1 MRHQNIGRQLSRNSA
16 HRAAL
21 MRNMAGALLRYE
33 SIQTTLPKAKEL
45 RRVVEPL
52 ITLAREDNV
61 AKRRVA
67 FARLRDDAVVVKL
80 FTDLGPH
87 FKARPGGYTRIL
99 KFGLRAG
106 DKAPMAVM
114 QLVDRD
120 TQIAA
125 MAEQHAEARKA
136 RQAKAGEP
144 AAEAPV
150 KPAKKVKPEKAA
162 KADKAAKAEK
172 TEKTE
177 ARKAEKAI
185 KADAKKSK
193 KAAKAEKPVEKK
205 AEKKT
210 EKKSFFK
217 RAAKK
222 KDE

>member
-1 MRHQNIGRQLSRNSA
+1 MRHHNTGRQLSRNSA
-16 HRAAL
+16 HRTAL

-61 AKRRVA
+61 AKRRLA
-67 FARLRDDAVVVKL
+67 YARLRDDAVVTKL

-114 QLVDRD
+114 QLVDRE

-125 MAEQHAEARKA
+125 IADQHAEARKA
-136 RQAKAGEP
+136 KQAQS
-144 AAEAPV
+144 AEAADQQAP
-150 KPAKKVKPEKAA
+150 KPAKK
-162 KADKAAKAEK
+162 
-172 TEKTE
+172 
-177 ARKAEKAI
+177 
-185 KADAKKSK
+185 
-193 KAAKAEKPVEKK
+193 AKAEKPAKTEKPAKAGK
-205 AEKKT
+205 AEAKKPKKGAKPEKPDQAKSEKPAAKKT
-210 EKKSFFK
+210 EKKSLFK
-217 RAAKK
+217 RGARKK
-222 KDE
+222 GD